1 MCSNSLFPTR
11 KLLED
16 SFDDGEGKSYTY
28 IVVYMS
34 PGSRE
39 SDKSHNRILLAKA
52 LRTTRF
58 GNGAEKV
65 RKCTVR
71 RLLSN

>member
-1 MCSNSLFPTR
+1 VYSNSLFPTR

-16 SFDDGEGKSYTY
+16 SFDDSEGKSCTY

-39 SDKSHNRILLAKA
+39 
-52 LRTTRF
+52 
-58 GNGAEKV
+58 
-65 RKCTVR
+65 
-71 RLLSN
+71 